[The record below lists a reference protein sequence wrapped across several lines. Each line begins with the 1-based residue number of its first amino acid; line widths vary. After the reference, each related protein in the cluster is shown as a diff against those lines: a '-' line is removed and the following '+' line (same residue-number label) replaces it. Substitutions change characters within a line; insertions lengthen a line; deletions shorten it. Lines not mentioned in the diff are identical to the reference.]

1 MTAIHLTKTNF
12 SEKVLKIG
20 VVALVDLWAP
30 WCGPCRMVGP
40 IIDELALEY
49 KDKIVVGKIN
59 VDEEP
64 ELAGK
69 YGAMSIPTVLLL
81 KDGKEMERQVGFV
94 GKEGYQAMLDKFLK

>member
-69 YGAMSIPTVLLL
+69 YGVMSIPTVLLL